1 MAKLSR
7 THHQLAKAE
16 KKLRKYSKNQ
26 KQFQIQFVRQQRK
39 NGKFKTIAYVGRG
52 EKSNRYTGHGLIHRA
67 VNLKTR
73 VVGDKPSIT
82 KCLDSLKPKELIG
95 KGFKRSAQ
103 LVNATAHTALHTAE
117 GTVLG
122 AETVTLKTTQAVER
136 NVWYKLK
143 QKYRQEAIDDYHRGT
158 IATLG
163 ITKDTV
169 VGTRRHFKQKK
180 QFKLEKARYKVKKAE
195 YKLFKGEQYKPKLAK
210 SRKELK
216 EVRLKFKKRKKS
228 FKRFRKYRKSADKFT
243 KKVNRGIYKK
253 RRKQYRIEAKK
264 FKTLSKKLKKEKK
277 FQAKALKKQ
286 WRIADLSRPAPIILK
301 PASYTGKRLSASG
314 WQKAVNSDED
324 NDFLYAVE
332 YVKRHGVNRAANS
345 MSPQKLKERNQKK
358 KDRLEKKQGD
368 THQRLQKREDKLKSK
383 GEQNKHRRKKS
394 KKPPK
399 ESFGDRFKNALK
411 EAFNFVKNIY
421 NREARNILLACLV
434 PILIIALVLAFILMF
449 FSSILGGSGFVL
461 GTYASQDYDLSEA
474 EKYYTKLA
482 YDLNEKILKVSNS
495 DTWQSGLIDFGAVKK
510 NIKDKPDNWY
520 WGNSSVYNW
529 DPVYDFDV
537 YKLWSFLCAYY
548 YDFDADDN
556 GDIRYWEFDGDT
568 EDLLEEIFSDEYEF
582 VYWYDNQSR
591 WEELSPY
598 NYWGG
603 GNAESGTYYR
613 AEKDAYTY
621 NDQPYKYRFKPIAY
635 TSELSQYFDSEGYVC
650 INSDLRV
657 LNPND
662 DYELTGFRIMDHRWY
677 SGTSEPF
684 YYIDS
689 ATNTFF
695 FMHNGTRYDRSFW
708 GWDGNDAWF
717 LVSPTDT
724 HIWNDSINDA
734 CMYGYYEQYYVEGD
748 HEAIIPKDIY
758 LQVQEELVRRRV
770 GKTSANGKKRNYS
783 CNHCFSQ
790 IVICGEC
797 GEMFRR
803 LHWNN
808 RGVKSIV
815 WRCISRLESTGL
827 ECHAR
832 TINELVLQDVVVK
845 AINQM
850 LGDKSNYQAQLQLNI
865 AAVIRASQATA
876 IDSIDEKLM
885 ALQQELI
892 QKANIKEDY
901 DEIADEIFRLR
912 ELRQKTTVDTAA
924 RDEQIKR
931 INDLQDYITQQTTY
945 LTEFDEA
952 LVRRWVKQITI
963 WDDRITVELK
973 SGVSIDVDA

>member
-724 HIWNDSINDA
+724 HIWNDTINDA
-734 CMYGYYEQYYVEGD
+734 CMYGYYEKYYWKTECNLYYNVKQKKTFDQVIEDKLKSQSHKEERLEYYKLLAGQESGSETLYGNHQTLRNMLSGDTIRNYLVKQAFGYDMWEWNRTNNGLYQGIKYYCNTGTRLYAPFDCKIKDVYTANHKITLRKDDVQYWYDGSGGTKRDTEVTIANAVLLNGYSEGD
-748 HEAIIPKDIY
+748 TIHE
-758 LQVQEELVRRRV
+758 
-770 GKTSANGKKRNYS
+770 
-783 CNHCFSQ
+783 
-790 IVICGEC
+790 
-797 GEMFRR
+797 GEMFAQTTNTNVNFHIEIDTDGYGWDYIDPR
-803 LHWNN
+803 
-808 RGVKSIV
+808 
-815 WRCISRLESTGL
+815 
-827 ECHAR
+827 
-832 TINELVLQDVVVK
+832 LVL
-845 AINQM
+845 
-850 LGDKSNYQAQLQLNI
+850 Y
-865 AAVIRASQATA
+865 
-876 IDSIDEKLM
+876 
-885 ALQQELI
+885 
-892 QKANIKEDY
+892 
-901 DEIADEIFRLR
+901 
-912 ELRQKTTVDTAA
+912 
-924 RDEQIKR
+924 
-931 INDLQDYITQQTTY
+931 
-945 LTEFDEA
+945 
-952 LVRRWVKQITI
+952 
-963 WDDRITVELK
+963 
-973 SGVSIDVDA
+973 